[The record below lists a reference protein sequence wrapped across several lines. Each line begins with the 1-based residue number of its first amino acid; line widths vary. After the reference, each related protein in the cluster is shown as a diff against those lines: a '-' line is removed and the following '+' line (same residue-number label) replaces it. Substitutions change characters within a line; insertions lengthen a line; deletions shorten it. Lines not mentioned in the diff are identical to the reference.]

1 MHLNRHSSDGG
12 VRISGTQLVSAGD
25 ADDEEPDSEV
35 EGIGEGSVGGDS
47 EARVDG
53 RSEAGRSRYTQN
65 KTALVGLFRI
75 LVGLFCMPEVR
86 QMGAQRLGAAST
98 PAS

>member
-25 ADDEEPDSEV
+25 ADDEEPDSEI
-35 EGIGEGSVGGDS
+35 EGRGEGSV
-47 EARVDG
+47 VDWG
-53 RSEAGRSRYTQN
+53 SEAGRSRYTQN

>member
-1 MHLNRHSSDGG
+1 MHLNRHSSDGA
-12 VRISGTQLVSAGD
+12 VCISGTQLVSAGD

-53 RSEAGRSRYTQN
+53 GSEAGRSRYTQN
-65 KTALVGLFRI
+65 KTA